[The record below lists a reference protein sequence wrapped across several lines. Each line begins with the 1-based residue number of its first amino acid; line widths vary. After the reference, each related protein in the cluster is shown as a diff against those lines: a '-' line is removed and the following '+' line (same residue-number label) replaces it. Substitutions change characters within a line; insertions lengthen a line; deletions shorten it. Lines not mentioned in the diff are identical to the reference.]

1 MKTLQEITYVDWQ
14 IKINSIGDVVEG
26 AEDINQAIAI
36 ILMTR
41 KGSDPHRPTFGSN
54 IHLYIDYPINEASA
68 NIIRETTD
76 AITEWETRININS
89 LSVEIKESNILI
101 KIEWTLKDSITKG
114 ITQVTY
120 DKSA

>member
-1 MKTLQEITYVDWQ
+1 MKTLNQITYVDWQ

-26 AEDINQAIAI
+26 AEDINQSIAI

-54 IHLYIDYPINEASA
+54 IHLYIDYPVNEASA

-76 AITEWETRININS
+76 AITEWETRITLNS
-89 LSVEIKESNILI
+89 VYICYKVYLSLNELNDYSLI
-101 KIEWTLKDSITKG
+101 PSPL
-114 ITQVTY
+114 QLY
-120 DKSA
+120 